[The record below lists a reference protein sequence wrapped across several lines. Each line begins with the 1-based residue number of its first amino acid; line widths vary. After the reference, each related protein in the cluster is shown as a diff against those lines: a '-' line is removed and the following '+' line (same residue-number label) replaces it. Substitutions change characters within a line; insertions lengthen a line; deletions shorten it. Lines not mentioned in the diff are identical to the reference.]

1 MAQTTPPSITAVPT
15 PVPQRGD
22 RITFSSRVDAFI
34 TWLITAVTQ
43 FGNVA
48 TNVYNNAVDSYN
60 SSVASAA
67 SASSATASASASQ
80 TSANNS
86 ASSAGAVLWVSGTT
100 YALATYVRSPA
111 NSRIYRKLT
120 ASSSTTTDPSADT
133 TNYTPVF
140 LDVFSGLPTIRPS
153 LNIDFANSQQVDPR
167 ITFTR
172 ASTAQRTN
180 KFGLIE
186 SVAANVPRI
195 EYDPI
200 TGACKGL
207 LLEEQR
213 ANLLTYSEQIDTAW
227 TTYYAA
233 ITANQSIAPDGT
245 NTGDKVTE
253 DTSSGVEH
261 YIDHLVS
268 VYTNQIYTA
277 SVYAKDLGST
287 TNFYLIIV
295 SVGSSSTT
303 SATHFSIT
311 NGVIAPVSFNGLV
324 SSIQSTPVSN
334 GWYRCSVT
342 YTLNGTVTT
351 HAVRLYP
358 KASGLST
365 GDGTSGLYIWGAQL
379 EAGEF
384 STNYIPTTSAAVTR
398 SAESAV
404 MAGTNFSS
412 WYCQD
417 EGSFYIEYTLKGT
430 NVLSYIFE
438 VSDGSENNFC
448 RLRTGS
454 ILGGSPG
461 SNDLLIYSGGISQ
474 ADSAGVT
481 ITPDT
486 IYKTVV
492 AFKYN
497 DIALVTNGRLIDADA
512 SVNLPLLVSQ
522 LVMGDGSSHLPVS
535 IYILRIAYYPKR
547 LSNNEIIALTS

>member
-1 MAQTTPPSITAVPT
+1 MSQTPPT
-15 PVPQRGD
+15 PVTALPTAPT
-22 RITFSSRVDAFI
+22 ISSPSTFESRMDAF
-34 TWLITAVTQ
+34 LTAMVLLRTEINA
-43 FGNVA
+43 GL
-48 TNVYNNAVDSYN
+48 TNVYNNAVDAYN
-60 SSVASAA
+60 NAIAA
-67 SASSATASASASQ
+67 ASSASTAATQATNAQ
-80 TSANNS
+80 TAANN
-86 ASSAGAVLWVSGTT
+86 AAVSAGAVLWVSGAT
-100 YALATYVRSPA
+100 YAQGTYVRSPSNA
-111 NSRIYRKLT
+111 RTYRRIT
-120 ASSSTTTDPSADT
+120 ASGAGTTDPDADT

-233 ITANQSIAPDGT
+233 ITANQSIAPDGK

-261 YIDHLVS
+261 YIDHPVS

-277 SVYAKDLGST
+277 SVYVKDLGST
-287 TNFYLIIV
+287 TNFHLIIV

-303 SATHFSIT
+303 SDTHFSIT

-358 KASGLST
+358 KAPGLST

-379 EAGEF
+379 EAGSF
-384 STNYIPTTSAAVTR
+384 ATSYIPTTSAAVTR
-398 SAESAV
+398 SADNAV

-497 DIALVTNGRLIDADA
+497 DIAWVTNGRLIDADA

-522 LVMGDGSSHLPVS
+522 LVMGDGSRHLPVS